1 MRPFA
6 TIMITF
12 CAASFGSGSAF
23 TQIDAPVP
31 ELRITP
37 DAREYRAGQPIL
49 IRFTVRNPHKV
60 DIPSAFRDNADLAS
74 SHFELAFTQES
85 RLVAKKV

>member
-37 DAREYRAGQPIL
+37 ED
-49 IRFTVRNPHKV
+49 
-60 DIPSAFRDNADLAS
+60 DL
-74 SHFELAFTQES
+74 
-85 RLVAKKV
+85 